1 MKGHMKMNSQTP
13 DPQDEDGYVPIEAFI
28 ELGARLTGRIQAL
41 ETILQT
47 LLSDH
52 TALADLE
59 RRADAVLLHAEA
71 SKIADGKM
79 PEEAMRSHEWASQA
93 LHALFRN
100 ADIARS
106 VR

>member
-1 MKGHMKMNSQTP
+1 MNSETP
-13 DPQDEDGYVPIEAFI
+13 DPKDEDGYVPVDAFI
-28 ELGARLTGRIQAL
+28 EMTARLTGRIQAL
-41 ETILQT
+41 ETVLQT
-47 LLSDH
+47 LLSER
-52 TALADLE
+52 ASLAILE